1 MNIDYLNLIGKI
13 LINKLIKE
21 KHTLINGL
29 IDVFSDFIFMRR
41 GNTFLLFLLYLGKV
55 EFYNVKA
62 NPNKVSQKLNFI
74 LLKIIIY
81 IYIFY
86 IKNNFKKYIYYF
98 NIFLNKNN
106 CYRYSKHAMTAVLP

>member
-1 MNIDYLNLIGKI
+1 MFSQILYLWDEEI
-13 LINKLIKE
+13 L
-21 KHTLINGL
+21 
-29 IDVFSDFIFMRR
+29 F
-41 GNTFLLFLLYLGKV
+41 FLSFLLYLGKV

-74 LLKIIIY
+74 LLKII
-81 IYIFY
+81 IFY

>member
-1 MNIDYLNLIGKI
+1 MFSKI
-13 LINKLIKE
+13 LYLWDEEIL
-21 KHTLINGL
+21 
-29 IDVFSDFIFMRR
+29 FFF
-41 GNTFLLFLLYLGKV
+41 FLLYLGKV

-81 IYIFY
+81 IYIF
-86 IKNNFKKYIYYF
+86 ILKIILKNIYYF

-106 CYRYSKHAMTAVLP
+106 CYRY